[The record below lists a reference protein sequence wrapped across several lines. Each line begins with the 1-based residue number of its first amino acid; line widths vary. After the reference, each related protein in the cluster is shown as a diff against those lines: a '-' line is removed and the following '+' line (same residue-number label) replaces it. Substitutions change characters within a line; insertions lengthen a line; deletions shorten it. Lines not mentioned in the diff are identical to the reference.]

1 MKIIII
7 QRLNPM
13 LKKLLYLIPF
23 AILLI
28 YIAQTKIHQ
37 LQKATTI
44 EKIFKEENVNG
55 TFVVYDVQKNTSIIY
70 NKKRSTTP
78 YSPASTFKIP
88 NSLIGLSTRAV
99 KDTEEVFYKYDGS
112 EMFLKS
118 WEKDTNLRQSIKVS
132 HVPAYQELARRIGFE
147 KMQEN
152 ITKLNYGNMIIGD
165 KIDTFW
171 LQGPLEISAIQQTK
185 FLAKLATY
193 QLPYPKDIQQS
204 IHEIIKLKEGKN
216 WTLYGK
222 TGWTGRNSSNSIGWF
237 VGWVNNNGK
246 IYSFAINMDIKEF
259 SELPKREIIAKKS
272 LKSLG
277 LL

>member
-1 MKIIII
+1 M
-7 QRLNPM
+7 P
-13 LKKLLYLIPF
+13 KKLLYLVPLI
-23 AILLI
+23 ILSI
-28 YIAQTKIHQ
+28 YIAKNKIHQ
-37 LQKATTI
+37 LQEIATI
-44 EKIFKEENVNG
+44 EKIFKEENANG
-55 TFVVYDVQKNTSIIY
+55 TFVVYDVQNNTSIIY

-99 KDTEEVFYKYDGS
+99 KDTEEVFYQYDGS

-118 WEKDTNLRQSIKVS
+118 WEKDTNLRQAIKVS

-171 LQGPLEISAIQQTK
+171 LQGPLEINAIQQTE

-193 QLPYPKDIQQS
+193 QLPLSETIQQS
-204 IHEIIKLKEGKN
+204 IHEIIKLEEGKD

-222 TGWTGRNSSNSIGWF
+222 TGWTGGNSPNSIGWF
-237 VGWVNNNGK
+237 VGWVNNNGN
-246 IYSFAINMDIKEF
+246 IYSFAINMDIKDIA
-259 SELPKREIIAKKS
+259 ELPKREIIAKKS